1 MFGVY
6 DKSKDSILYFAN
18 RIGILLGF
26 DVISDISNINIEF
39 FEYVLQSISDF
50 KSDPSKENESRWNY
64 LLQSLSN
71 LMGISLEYISAK
83 NLCVHNLNDLHNLLE
98 IINLLTEVSSL
109 SSVKNFSDCSRVHQA
124 SSIVDDSKRNKLH
137 GNVSYKLGND
147 HNMGSEYDS
156 VPISFSDFR
165 FDSANETKDNLEHIL
180 QSTNKAEN
188 SDTIRLAYLR
198 EKLKECLSI
207 MRHNRSSLKNTEFWV
222 NTTLQPD
229 SIAIGQSTAKHLTS
243 KGYSSGCSSV
253 IKPHAKPLVEPLAI
267 CRKKHPYVMHP
278 NSVCEENQERSEQP
292 FNRILKA
299 FPRLD
304 LDGHEE
310 HILQRK
316 ALSVIKQF
324 SDNFPTDLSSLR
336 ASTISEP
343 RSLLRNVEETQ
354 KHRLSQL
361 LRHDRQI
368 DHLRKQRASE
378 AVERRIRAE
387 ARERKF
393 QLVRAKKYFDEFVR
407 EFRLKKLSKI
417 NADEQIFRNFFQQF
431 LQCQKEYLNEMRKL
445 EREEK
450 LQEKEQ
456 RKRLIETI
464 EHEY

>member
-1 MFGVY
+1 MSGVY
-6 DKSKDSILYFAN
+6 DKSKHSILYFAN
-18 RIGILLGF
+18 RIGTLLGF
-26 DVISDISNINIEF
+26 DVISDISDINIEF
-39 FEYVLQSISDF
+39 FEYVLRSISDF
-50 KSDPSKENESRWNY
+50 KCDSSLENESRWQY

-71 LMGISLEYISAK
+71 LMGIPLEYISAK
-83 NLCVHNLNDLHNLLE
+83 NLCADNRNDLHNLLE
-98 IINLLTEVSSL
+98 IIDLLTEVSSFSIL
-109 SSVKNFSDCSRVHQA
+109 NNFSDCNHDHQMN
-124 SSIVDDSKRNKLH
+124 SIVDDSKRSKLH
-137 GNVSYKLGND
+137 GNVSYKLRND
-147 HNMGSEYDS
+147 HNTDSEYVS

-165 FDSANETKDNLEHIL
+165 FGSTNEAKDNLEYIL

-198 EKLKECLSI
+198 EKLKDCLSV
-207 MRHNRSSLKNTEFWV
+207 MRHNRSSFKNTESWV
-222 NTTLQPD
+222 NTVLQPD
-229 SIAIGQSTAKHLTS
+229 SVPTGQQTDMGTENGFSFKENDHGVGSFFSADDKIKCPSTAKHLTF
-243 KGYSSGCSSV
+243 KRYKSGCSSV

-267 CRKKHPYVMHP
+267 CRKKHSYVMDP

-336 ASTISEP
+336 ASAISKP
-343 RSLLRNVEETQ
+343 GSLLRNVEETQ
-354 KHRLSQL
+354 KHRLCQL

-368 DHLRKQRASE
+368 DNLRKQRAIE

-393 QLVRAKKYFDEFVR
+393 QLIRAKKYFDEFVR

-417 NADEQIFRNFFQQF
+417 NADEQIS
-431 LQCQKEYLNEMRKL
+431 CS
-445 EREEK
+445 
-450 LQEKEQ
+450 
-456 RKRLIETI
+456 TGVVG
-464 EHEY
+464 

>member
-1 MFGVY
+1 MSGVY
-6 DKSKDSILYFAN
+6 DKSKHSILYFAN
-18 RIGILLGF
+18 RIGTLLGF
-26 DVISDISNINIEF
+26 DVISDISDINIEF
-39 FEYVLQSISDF
+39 FEYVLRSISDF
-50 KSDPSKENESRWNY
+50 KCDSSLENESRWQY

-71 LMGISLEYISAK
+71 LMGIPLEYISAK
-83 NLCVHNLNDLHNLLE
+83 NLCADNRNDLHNLLE
-98 IINLLTEVSSL
+98 IIDLLTEVSSFSIL
-109 SSVKNFSDCSRVHQA
+109 NNFSDCNHDHQMN
-124 SSIVDDSKRNKLH
+124 SIVDDSKRSKLH
-137 GNVSYKLGND
+137 GNVSYKLRND
-147 HNMGSEYDS
+147 HNTDSEYVS

-165 FDSANETKDNLEHIL
+165 FGSTNEAKDNLEYIL

-198 EKLKECLSI
+198 EKLKDCLSV
-207 MRHNRSSLKNTEFWV
+207 MRHNRSSFKNTESWV
-222 NTTLQPD
+222 NTVLQPD
-229 SIAIGQSTAKHLTS
+229 SVPTGQSTAKHLTF
-243 KGYSSGCSSV
+243 KRYKSGCSSV

-267 CRKKHPYVMHP
+267 CRKKHSYVMDP

-336 ASTISEP
+336 ASAISKP
-343 RSLLRNVEETQ
+343 GSLLRNVEETQ
-354 KHRLSQL
+354 KHRLCQL

-368 DHLRKQRASE
+368 DNLRKQRAIE

-393 QLVRAKKYFDEFVR
+393 QLIRAKKYFDEFVR

-417 NADEQIFRNFFQQF
+417 NADEQIS
-431 LQCQKEYLNEMRKL
+431 CS
-445 EREEK
+445 
-450 LQEKEQ
+450 
-456 RKRLIETI
+456 TGVVG
-464 EHEY
+464 